1 MVWYFY
7 QSQNKLQKKKG
18 KIKQREKGKIRS
30 SPLTWAT
37 RPNLPLQPAQPSLP
51 LGVFLPTPRSCSV
64 ECMQHSTD
72 AADESGHAA
81 ASPRLLIASGGFA
94 QQAASISP
102 SSHRLSPPL
111 LVDFFND
118 RKPPERAAVADV
130 ATAP

>member
-37 RPNLPLQPAQPSLP
+37 PAQLTFQPAQPTFFP
-51 LGVFLPTPRSCSV
+51 VVFSRQAHSCVATMPWPPTSPRPPP
-64 ECMQHSTD
+64 
-72 AADESGHAA
+72 

-102 SSHRLSPPL
+102 PPRRLSPPL

-118 RKPPERAAVADV
+118 RKPPERAAV
-130 ATAP
+130 